1 MLRGLA
7 TFAAAA
13 LWCAAASGQTSFI
26 SQLHVVPTAQHPIGA
41 SAVAHMTLDVDPYRL
56 RYSIAFEGL
65 DLEPTPA
72 NRVDQNDVIG
82 VHMHFIV
89 PGVTGPHILN
99 IFGVP
104 GEEDAD
110 LAVDYENDTLSG
122 IFDISDATI
131 DPATGEPFPQFF
143 FITTKIIDDW
153 IDELVTNQLY
163 LAVHTAGENGQALLH
178 GDVVAV
184 PEPAAGLLAAGLAA
198 GVAWS
203 RRSARHGESRWR
215 PSWPGTL
222 ENHMPTRTWAWPTS
236 GGGDADNAE
245 TCFTKARRRVAKPS
259 AGIKVL
265 DSARV

>member
-26 SQLHVVPTAQHPIGA
+26 SHMHVVPTAMHPINA
-41 SAVAHMTLDVDPYRL
+41 SAVAHLTLDVNPYRL
-56 RYSIAFEGL
+56 HYSIALEGL
-65 DLEPTPA
+65 DLEPVAA

-82 VHMHFIV
+82 IHMHFIV

-110 LAVDYENDTLSG
+110 LAVDYQNETLSG
-122 IFDISDATI
+122 IYDISDATL
-131 DPATGEPFPQFF
+131 DPATGEPYPQFF

-178 GDVVAV
+178 GDIVAV
-184 PEPAAGLLAAGLAA
+184 PEPATAGLLAVGLAA
-198 GVAWS
+198 LVAWS
-203 RRSARHGESRWR
+203 RRSAVVAMSIGDSHAHADEGMAHKLRRWR
-215 PSWPGTL
+215 
-222 ENHMPTRTWAWPTS
+222 R
-236 GGGDADNAE
+236 
-245 TCFTKARRRVAKPS
+245 C
-259 AGIKVL
+259 
-265 DSARV
+265 